1 MLLSRNFN
9 GSPLSRILERQ
20 PCAQK
25 EIMMKLYITPGSP
38 YARMARVVVQEKKLE
53 NRVEIIEAK
62 TRTEN
67 SPYYD
72 INPSGRVPFLL
83 LDDGR
88 QFEESGLICR
98 YLDSLDGNPI
108 LDAAPG
114 APEWELERLESMA
127 RSMLDGIGV
136 WSREYVYRPAE
147 IRSDFI
153 IGHETARAMRM
164 LDAFE
169 QEIDNPVLNG
179 PLNMAQLTL
188 ASTLH
193 GRDVLAGGVEW
204 RGERPKLAAWIDR
217 IGERASFASTKPPPR
232 KPH

>member
-1 MLLSRNFN
+1 ML
-9 GSPLSRILERQ
+9 
-20 PCAQK
+20 
-25 EIMMKLYITPGSP
+25 KLYITPGSP

-53 NRVEIIEAK
+53 DRVEIIEAK

-67 SPYYD
+67 STYYD
-72 INPSGRVPFLL
+72 INPSGRVPYLL
-83 LDDGR
+83 LEDGSGL
-88 QFEESGLICR
+88 EESALVCR
-98 YLDSLDGNPI
+98 YLDTLDGEPT
-108 LDAAPG
+108 LDTAPG
-114 APEWELERLESMA
+114 APEWELPRLEAMA

-153 IGHETARAMRM
+153 IGHESARAMRM

-169 QEIDNPVLNG
+169 REIENPILTG

-188 ASTLH
+188 ACTLH
-193 GRDVLAGGVEW
+193 GRDLLAGGVEW
-204 RGERPKLAAWIDR
+204 RGERPNLAAWIDR
-217 IGERASFASTKPPPR
+217 IGERPSFASTKPPPR